1 MRARDIF
8 YEETGK
14 REVCISWRF
23 SLQFSKS
30 AFRSLMNRFF
40 LITAVVSLP
49 FIVLG
54 QNSNFG
60 KNKVQ
65 YKNFEWHFI
74 QTDHFDIY
82 YSQNG
87 YELAT
92 FTANA
97 SEGAYDSIR
106 KILRYEINN
115 RISIVIHNSHN
126 DFQQTNV
133 IGEYLEEGIGGVTEL
148 FKNRIVIP
156 FEGNYQQFRHV
167 IHHEL
172 VHAVLNDM
180 FYGGSIQALLASRS
194 PLVLPGWM
202 NEGFA
207 EYAALKWDTNSDMF
221 IRDATIHNYLP
232 PIEYLGGYFAYR
244 GGQSVWHYI
253 ATKYGESKITEIM
266 NRIKGTRNIEQGF
279 RTTIG
284 LSLKELSE
292 RWQKEQK
299 VLYWPD
305 IAKRE
310 EPSEYARR
318 LTDHTKDQ
326 NFYNTSPAISPQ
338 GDKIAFISDR
348 DDYFDV
354 YLMSASDGKILDK
367 LVSGQRTNNF
377 EELHLLTP
385 GLTWSPDGSKI
396 ALAVK
401 AGETDAIMVVDV
413 ESGDE
418 EKIAFDLEGIFSVDW
433 SADGSVMAFI
443 GMKAPQSDVYL
454 YDFKTKELRNLTSDI
469 FSDYDPVVSP
479 DGKTV
484 YFCSDRQNY
493 TDVSNLPKNFSIHEF
508 EFAGRDLY
516 SVSVATG
523 EIRKIAGST
532 GTDESSPVISADG
545 KKLLYISDRNGINN
559 VYEHDLEK
567 GMDRPITNSL
577 TGIYQLSLSHDGSKM
592 AFASLNEAGFD
603 IFLMRAPFER
613 QLSITQLEPTE
624 YIKQKLDLPRTERP
638 ATTMTSTAQPS
649 DTVAV
654 MNNVVIVADTMKEES
669 RYHAESRLDL
679 KNFVFSDEAM
689 RDTSASKKPSPYTF
703 KPAGN
708 IDDEGNYVP
717 HRYKL
722 NFSPDLVY
730 GTAAYSTF
738 YGVEGSTVMAFSD
751 MLGDHQIIF
760 QTNLLLDLKNS
771 DYGLSYFY
779 LPNRVDLGFQGY
791 HSARFLYV
799 NDMFG
804 GVSLYRFRQWALGV
818 VASYPIDRF
827 RRMDLSLMWLNLS
840 KENLDDGREQAQRR
854 SFILPVFNYVKDNSV
869 WRGGWFGPN
878 NGTRF
883 NITAYG
889 SAKFNDQ
896 SLDLQTA
903 TIDYRSYSPLFKD
916 FIFVFR
922 GSAGISNGRDYQN
935 FFIGGNEGWINRRFD
950 GNTFPIVNVEDYAFL
965 TPVLPMRGFNYNAQ
979 MGSRY
984 GLINLEAR
992 FPLIRYLIGG
1002 TILPIGFQNILGAA
1016 FLDIGS
1022 AWSDTKNWQGFQRTP
1037 SGSIRTKDLLVGMGI
1052 GTRVI
1057 FFGFP
1062 LRFDVAW
1069 SYDGGELS
1077 VPTYY
1082 VSLGPEF

>member
-1 MRARDIF
+1 M
-8 YEETGK
+8 K
-14 REVCISWRF
+14 RLLVLAAATVLFPLALF
-23 SLQFSKS
+23 S
-30 AFRSLMNRFF
+30 
-40 LITAVVSLP
+40 
-49 FIVLG
+49 
-54 QNSNFG
+54 QNASFG

-74 QTDHFDIY
+74 QTNHFDVY
-82 YSQNG
+82 YSQGG
-87 YELAT
+87 YQLAT
-92 FTANA
+92 FTAHA
-97 SEGAYDSIR
+97 AEMAYDSIR
-106 KILRYEINN
+106 TLLRYEINN
-115 RISIVIHNSHN
+115 RISIVVHNSHN
-126 DFQQTNV
+126 EFQQTNV
-133 IGEYLEEGIGGVTEL
+133 VGEYLEEGIGGVTEL

-194 PLVLPGWM
+194 PLILPGWM

-310 EPSEYARR
+310 EPTEYSRR
-318 LTDHTKDQ
+318 LTDHTKLE
-326 NFYNTSPAISPQ
+326 NFYNTSPALSPQ

-354 YLMSASDGKILDK
+354 YLMSASTGEILKK
-367 LVSGQRTNNF
+367 LVNGQRTNNF

-385 GLTWSPDGSKI
+385 GLTWSPDGRKI

-401 AGETDAIMVVDV
+401 AGETDAIMMIDV
-413 ESGDE
+413 ESESE
-418 EKIAFDLEGIFSVDW
+418 EKLSFDLDGIFSVHW
-433 SADGSVMAFI
+433 SSNGEMIVFV
-443 GMKAPQSDVYL
+443 GMKTPQSDIYTYNL
-454 YDFKTKELRNLTSDI
+454 KTKELRNLTDDI
-469 FSDYDPVVSP
+469 FSDSDPVISP

-484 YFCSDRQNY
+484 YFCSDRMNY
-493 TDVSNLPKNFSIHEF
+493 TDKRTLPSNFSMTDF
-508 EFAGRDLY
+508 KFNGRDVY
-516 SVSVATG
+516 SISV
-523 EIRKIAGST
+523 ET
-532 GTDESSPVISADG
+532 GTIARVGGVPNADDSSPIVSPDG
-545 KKLLYISDRNGINN
+545 KKLLFISDRNGINN
-559 VYEHDLEK
+559 VYEHDLETGK
-567 GMDRPITNSL
+567 ERPITNSL
-577 TGIYQLSLSHDGSKM
+577 TGIYQLSLSRDGTKLVFS
-592 AFASLNEAGFD
+592 SLSEAGFD
-603 IFLMRAPFER
+603 VFLMRAPFER
-613 QLSITQLEPTE
+613 HLSVAKLEPTE
-624 YIKQKLDLPRTERP
+624 YMKEKYDLPRDERP
-638 ATTMTSTAQPS
+638 VTTLATATTSS
-649 DTVAV
+649 DTV
-654 MNNVVIVADTMKEES
+654 VVRDNIVIMADTTKEES
-669 RYHAESRLDL
+669 RYLKESRLDL
-679 KNFVFSDEAM
+679 KSFVFSDDVM
-689 RDTSASKKPSPYTF
+689 RDTSANTTASPYSLQ
-703 KPAGN
+703 PSGN
-708 IDDEGNYVP
+708 IDAEGNYVP
-717 HRYKL
+717 HKYKL

-751 MLGDHQIIF
+751 MLGDHQIVF

-771 DYGLSYFY
+771 DYGLAYYY
-779 LPNRVDLGFQGY
+779 LPNRLDVGFQGF

-799 NDMFG
+799 NDPFG
-804 GVSLYRFRQWALGV
+804 GTSLYRFRQWAIGV

-827 RRMDLSLMWLNLS
+827 RRFDFSAMWLNLS
-840 KENLDDGREQAQRR
+840 KENLDNGKEPPQRR
-854 SFILPVFNYVKDNSV
+854 SFILPVFDYVKDNSV
-869 WRGGWFGPN
+869 WQGGWFGPN

-889 SAKFNDQ
+889 SAKFNGN
-896 SLDLQTA
+896 SLDLQT
-903 TIDYRSYSPLFKD
+903 ISFDYRSYSPLFKD

-922 GSAGISNGRDYQN
+922 GTAGLSNGRDRQN

-950 GNTFPIVNVEDYAFL
+950 GSTFPIVNVEDYAFL

-979 MGSRY
+979 NGTRFA
-984 GLINLEAR
+984 LLNFEAR

-1002 TILPIGFQNILGAA
+1002 TILPFGFQNILGAG

-1022 AWSDTKNWQGFQRTP
+1022 AWSNTRSWQTFKRTP
-1037 SGSIRTKDLLVGMGI
+1037 SGSLRTKDLLIGMGI
-1052 GTRVI
+1052 GTRII

-1069 SYDGGELS
+1069 NYNWGELS
-1077 VPTYY
+1077 RPIYY